1 MTALPQIRI
10 VRKKSF
16 SRFWSFLTLGD
27 KILVG
32 LVLVVAAASFGTTHL
47 LRDVGSQVLI
57 ESNGK
62 LFGKYDLFGKET
74 IVVHGAIGATV
85 VRIQDGR
92 VRVVQ
97 SDCREKICVNTG
109 QVQKSGDTIVCVPNR
124 VVVRIVGG
132 NSKKIDLITG

>member
-1 MTALPQIRI
+1 MALSQIRTF
-10 VRKKSF
+10 RKKSF
-16 SRFWSFLTLGD
+16 THFWSFLTIGD

-32 LVLVVAAASFGTTHL
+32 LVLLIAVASFGTTHL

-57 ESNGK
+57 ESNGE

-74 IVVHGAIGATV
+74 IVVHGAIGTTV

-109 QVQKSGDTIVCVPNR
+109 QVQKTGDTIVCVPNR
-124 VVVRIVGG
+124 VVVLIVGG
-132 NSKKIDLITG
+132 NNKKIDLITG